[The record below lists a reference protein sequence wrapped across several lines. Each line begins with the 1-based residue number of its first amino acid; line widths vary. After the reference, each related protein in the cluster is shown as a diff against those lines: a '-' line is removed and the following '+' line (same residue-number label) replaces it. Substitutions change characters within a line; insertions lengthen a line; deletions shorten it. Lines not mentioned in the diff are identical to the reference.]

1 MQSFNNKLVKT
12 INQKKS
18 WLCVGLDISPENL
31 GEVSFDSIRNHCK
44 KVIDCTRDIAVAYK
58 PNFAFF
64 ERWGSEGY
72 RWLEDVVDY
81 IGDSAI
87 TIADAKRGD
96 IGSTAEQYAVSIFDH
111 LKFDAVTISPF
122 LGSDS
127 ILPFSKYREKGVFI
141 LCRTSN
147 PSGSEFQTINSPKS
161 PLFENIANWANKLN
175 INQNIG
181 LVVGATRI
189 DELKLVRKISP
200 GLPLLIP
207 GVGSQGGDLKSS
219 ILIGNS
225 TGPAIVNVSRGISF
239 AGKMN
244 EKDIRKSALNYNNQI
259 RNFINE

>member
-31 GEVSFDSIRNHCK
+31 GESSLNLLKDHCK

-64 ERWGSEGY
+64 ERWGSKGY
-72 RWLEDVVDY
+72 QWLEEVVDY

-96 IGSTAEQYAVSIFDH
+96 IGSTAEQYAISIFDH
-111 LKFDAVTISPF
+111 LKFDAVTINPF

-127 ILPFSKYREKGVFI
+127 IIPFSKYEDKGVFI

-147 PSGSEFQTINSPKS
+147 PSGNEFQLLNSPTI
-161 PLFENIANWANKLN
+161 PLFENIASWANGLN

-181 LVVGATRI
+181 LVIGATRI
-189 DELKLVRKISP
+189 NELKSIRKISP
-200 GLPLLIP
+200 KLPLLIP
-207 GVGSQGGDLKSS
+207 GIGAQGGNLKSS
-219 ILIGNS
+219 AIIGNS
-225 TGPAIVNVSRGISF
+225 TGPAIINVSRGISF
-239 AGKMN
+239 SGKMSD
-244 EKDIRKSALNYNNQI
+244 KDIRDSALNYNNQI
-259 RNFINE
+259 RNFINA